1 MSSLTTIVKRKK
13 IALFV
18 GGLGSD
24 GNFFNQ
30 TIQKLNSKA
39 PTLTKVYREIIDMS
53 DFSVTNKQFV
63 GVSSGSLFP
72 SSKALEAF
80 NLKIAEV
87 VNLANSNTN
96 TTIMVKTKLDFR
108 PDSVANGKIVYKSYE
123 SIDNQS
129 IKLIKIIE
137 SIKQLDSSI
146 EIILVGHSQG
156 GLVNLKTATEIPN
169 KIKNIVSISTPYSP
183 VTTAYLLR
191 TVEFVANIFYTSVYP
206 YFSAGD
212 YEEYEKRVKTLSDS
226 KYLTDLKTKW
236 NKLSKRPSLTVIA
249 GISAHLMTSQYFT
262 IFFVPFEI
270 NHRYPFDGLVMGR
283 EQVDIDHCDLHVLH
297 NPEVECYEKSDG
309 FTHSCCSQFGLINN
323 HNCKC
328 ALPCLDISSAIL
340 KSGLSSLESM
350 IKQGEVKLEELPV
363 IKALIEGINGEACS
377 NENYRQYYEVI
388 GGNYSHKNIVIQN
401 DTIGLI
407 LGVFTK

>member
-1 MSSLTTIVKRKK
+1 
-13 IALFV
+13 
-18 GGLGSD
+18 
-24 GNFFNQ
+24 
-30 TIQKLNSKA
+30 
-39 PTLTKVYREIIDMS
+39 MS

-108 PDSVANGKIVYKSYE
+108 PDSVANEKIVYKSYE

-169 KIKNIVSISTPYSP
+169 KIKSIVSISTPYSP

-191 TVEFVANIFYTSVYP
+191 AVEFVANIFNTSVYP

-226 KYLTDLKTKW
+226 KYLTDSKTK
-236 NKLSKRPSLTVIA
+236 
-249 GISAHLMTSQYFT
+249 
-262 IFFVPFEI
+262 
-270 NHRYPFDGLVMGR
+270 
-283 EQVDIDHCDLHVLH
+283 
-297 NPEVECYEKSDG
+297 
-309 FTHSCCSQFGLINN
+309 
-323 HNCKC
+323 
-328 ALPCLDISSAIL
+328 
-340 KSGLSSLESM
+340 
-350 IKQGEVKLEELPV
+350 
-363 IKALIEGINGEACS
+363 
-377 NENYRQYYEVI
+377 
-388 GGNYSHKNIVIQN
+388 
-401 DTIGLI
+401 
-407 LGVFTK
+407 

>member
-39 PTLTKVYREIIDMS
+39 PTLTKVYSEIIDMS

-137 SIKQLDSSI
+137 SIKQLDNSI

-169 KIKNIVSISTPYSP
+169 KIKKVVSISTPYSA

-191 TVEFVANIFYTSVYP
+191 AVEFIANIFKESVYP

-212 YEEYEKRVKTLSDS
+212 YDEYDKRVKTLSDS
-226 KYLTDLKTKW
+226 KYLTELKTKW
-236 NKLSKRPSLTVIA
+236 NKLSKRPELTVIA
-249 GISAHLMTSQYFT
+249 GISAHLMTSEYFVF
-262 IFFVPFEI
+262 ILPFEI

-297 NPEVECYEKSDG
+297 NPGVECYEKSDG

-323 HNCKC
+323 HNCNC
-328 ALPCLDISSAIL
+328 ALPCLDISSALI
-340 KSGLSSLESM
+340 KFSLSALESK
-350 IKQGEVKLEELPV
+350 IKQGNVNLEELPV
-363 IKALIEGINGEACS
+363 IKAFVEGINGETCS

-388 GGNYSHKNIVIQN
+388 GANYSHKNIVIQN